1 MITKFPTTPTIT
13 LYDPLADLLGAGD
26 GHFHYTFDDV
36 VKLSGHACPTV
47 AGAFLM
53 AIHALEALYGEE
65 TPQRGAIRVTIA
77 GAEDQG
83 VNGPIS
89 QVFTLLTGAAG
100 RNGFHG
106 LGDQYVRQGLMDF
119 TAESTGSFIFTRIDS
134 GDSVSVSYGP
144 ASIPPNPDM
153 FPLLQQILQGQA
165 ESSTRQQFREM
176 WRDRVIRILEDGGEK
191 TITLSG
197 Q

>member
-1 MITKFPTTPTIT
+1 MNSPFPQTPSIR

-26 GHFHYTFDDV
+26 GLFHYRFDDV

-53 AIHALEALYGEE
+53 AIRALGALYGEE
-65 TPQRGAIRVTIA
+65 TPSRGGIEVTIS

-100 RNGFHG
+100 RNGFQG
-106 LGDQYVRQGLMDF
+106 LGSQHNRQGLLRFEDG
-119 TAESTGSFIFTRIDS
+119 TGFGFRRRDNGARVRIGYDPS
-134 GDSVSVSYGP
+134 
-144 ASIPPNPDM
+144 AIPPPPGM
-153 FPLLQQILQGQA
+153 MPLMQRILQG
-165 ESSTRQQFREM
+165 ESDPALRQEFRAM
-176 WRDRVIRILEDGGEK
+176 WRERVVRILEDAGEQ
-191 TITLSG
+191 TVTLTAA
-197 Q
+197 

>member
-1 MITKFPTTPTIT
+1 MTMMFPPTPAIT

-26 GHFHYTFDDV
+26 GRFNYTFDDV

-53 AIHALEALYGEE
+53 AIHALKALYGDE
-65 TPQRGAIRVTIA
+65 TPKRGELHIKIA
-77 GAEDQG
+77 GTEDQG

-100 RNGFHG
+100 HNGFHG
-106 LGDQYVRQGLMDF
+106 LGNQYVRRGLLNFSGDPAGTF
-119 TAESTGSFIFTRIDS
+119 CFTRD
-134 GDSVSVSYGP
+134 DNQESVTVNYDPST
-144 ASIPPNPDM
+144 IPPDPEM
-153 FPLLQQILQGQA
+153 LPLLQQILQGRGDQ
-165 ESSTRQQFREM
+165 SIRRQFKAM
-176 WRDRVIRILEDGGEK
+176 WRERVVAILKDAGQQ
-191 TITLSG
+191 TIEVSR